1 MSHPTPSERFAGVH
15 TALITPFQD
24 GAFDAPAF
32 RNLID
37 LQCQAGIA
45 GIVPVGTTGE
55 SPTLSHQEHARVIE
69 TAVQHTA
76 GRALIIAGTG
86 SNSTSEAISLTK
98 AAERAGADA
107 ALLVAP
113 YYNKPSQEGLFLHF
127 QAIAGAAALPLI
139 LYSIPGRCGIE
150 IGVETVARLAA
161 AAPTIAG
168 IKEAGG
174 TPERVSQLREALPNS
189 FAILSGDDSLTLPFL
204 AVGACGVVSVAAN
217 LIPQVMADLVRL
229 ALSGDWDEARALH
242 TRYYPVL
249 RALLQLDTNPVPIK
263 TAMELAG
270 LANAELRLPLA
281 PMSTP
286 GRQQLSQVLRDLDLL
301 P

>member
-1 MSHPTPSERFAGVH
+1 MPSSPPSEHFAGVH
-15 TALITPFQD
+15 TAVITPFRD
-24 GAFDAPAF
+24 GEFDAAAF
-32 RNLID
+32 RSLID
-37 LQCQAGIA
+37 RQCQAGIA

-55 SPTLSHQEHARVIE
+55 SPTLTHQEHARVIE

-76 GRALIIAGTG
+76 GRALVIAGTG
-86 SNSTSEAISLTK
+86 SNSTSEAVSLTK

-113 YYNKPSQEGLFLHF
+113 YYNKPSQQGLFLHF
-127 QAIAGAAALPLI
+127 QAIAEATALPLI

-150 IGVETVARLAA
+150 IGVETVVRLASA
-161 AAPTIAG
+161 SPTIAG

-174 TPERVSQLREALPNS
+174 TPERISQFRDVLPEG

-204 AVGACGVVSVAAN
+204 SVGACGVVSVAAN

-229 ALSGDWDEARALH
+229 ALTGDWDGARALH
-242 TRYYPVL
+242 ARYYPVF

-281 PMSTP
+281 PIAP
-286 GRQQLSQVLRDLDLL
+286 EGRDQLFRVLRDLDLL
-301 P
+301 S